1 MNEIENYKEIISN
14 KNDKIRL
21 HKEKVKLLKK
31 TYGDEKKLA
40 DKKISLYNKDR
51 KILSNKLKLSR
62 NDLNKYKLLLK
73 KLERQ
78 TEDYNNGVEQKDAE

>member
-14 KNDKIRL
+14 QNDKMRL
-21 HKEKVKLLKK
+21 HKDKIKLLKK
-31 TYGDEKKLA
+31 TYGGEKKLA
-40 DKKISLYNKDR
+40 DKKISLFNKSR

-73 KLERQ
+73 KRERQ
-78 TEDYNNGVEQKDAE
+78 TEDYNME

>member
-40 DKKISLYNKDR
+40 DKKISL
-51 KILSNKLKLSR
+51 
-62 NDLNKYKLLLK
+62 
-73 KLERQ
+73 
-78 TEDYNNGVEQKDAE
+78 

>member
-1 MNEIENYKEIISN
+1 M
-14 KNDKIRL
+14 
-21 HKEKVKLLKK
+21 
-31 TYGDEKKLA
+31 A

-73 KLERQ
+73 KRERQ
-78 TEDYNNGVEQKDAE
+78 TEDYNKGVEQKDAE